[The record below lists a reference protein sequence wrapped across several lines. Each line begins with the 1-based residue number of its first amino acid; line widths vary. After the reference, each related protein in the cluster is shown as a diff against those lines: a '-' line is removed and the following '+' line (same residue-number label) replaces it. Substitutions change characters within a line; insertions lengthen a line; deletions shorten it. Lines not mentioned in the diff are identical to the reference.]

1 MYLYRDSCIPFYLVS
16 PNGYILGF
24 PGSTVV
30 KKKKKNLQCR
40 RGNRL
45 KFDIPG
51 LRFPGVGNGNPLL
64 YSLLEN

>member
-30 KKKKKNLQCR
+30 KKKKKKKKKKKICSAGEATDSNLTFL
-40 RGNRL
+40 G
-45 KFDIPG
+45 
-51 LRFPGVGNGNPLL
+51 
-64 YSLLEN
+64 